1 MEREKY
7 AETSSKAIENILKL
21 NKKPWKLYVPLHKK
35 QQLQEQSA
43 CCIGIQVKTER
54 KFCFCQEL
62 SFSREEI
69 FIQALLSALGINFEV
84 TEEGFYWQIF
94 QNIILIEH
102 RSS

>member
-43 CCIGIQVKTER
+43 CCIGIQVKTVR
-54 KFCFCQEL
+54 KFSFCPDL
-62 SFSREEI
+62 TFSLKKYLFRR
-69 FIQALLSALGINFEV
+69 
-84 TEEGFYWQIF
+84 Y
-94 QNIILIEH
+94 
-102 RSS
+102 

>member
-54 KFCFCQEL
+54 KFYQEL
-62 SFSREEI
+62 SFSREKI
-69 FIQALLSALGINFEV
+69 FI
-84 TEEGFYWQIF
+84 
-94 QNIILIEH
+94 
-102 RSS
+102 

>member
-43 CCIGIQVKTER
+43 CCIGIQVKTVR
-54 KFCFCQEL
+54 KFSFCL
-62 SFSREEI
+62 DLKFSLKKYLFRH
-69 FIQALLSALGINFEV
+69 
-84 TEEGFYWQIF
+84 Y
-94 QNIILIEH
+94 
-102 RSS
+102 

>member
-43 CCIGIQVKTER
+43 CCIGIQVKIER
-54 KFCFCQEL
+54 KFRFCPDL
-62 SFSREEI
+62 DFSCEEI
-69 FIQALLSALGINFEV
+69 YLFRH
-84 TEEGFYWQIF
+84 Y
-94 QNIILIEH
+94 
-102 RSS
+102 

>member
-43 CCIGIQVKTER
+43 CCIGIQVKCRE
-54 KFCFCQEL
+54 KFFYFCRNL
-62 SFSREEI
+62 S
-69 FIQALLSALGINFEV
+69 LLLKKYLFRH
-84 TEEGFYWQIF
+84 Y
-94 QNIILIEH
+94 
-102 RSS
+102 

>member
-21 NKKPWKLYVPLHKK
+21 NKKSWKLYVPLHKK

-43 CCIGIQVKTER
+43 CCIGIQVKTRE
-54 KFCFCQEL
+54 KI
-62 SFSREEI
+62 SFLPKPEFTFEEI

-84 TEEGFYWQIF
+84 TEEGSYWQIF
-94 QNIILIEH
+94 QNTTT
-102 RSS
+102 RYSY